1 MSGSDKPP
9 RAAYTEWATLT
20 ECSTTWDQLTPAQQ
34 VIWGAVA
41 QAAIDA
47 NG

>member
-9 RAAYTEWATLT
+9 KAAYEAWAQATNN
-20 ECSTTWDQLTPAQQ
+20 STTWDQLTPAQQ